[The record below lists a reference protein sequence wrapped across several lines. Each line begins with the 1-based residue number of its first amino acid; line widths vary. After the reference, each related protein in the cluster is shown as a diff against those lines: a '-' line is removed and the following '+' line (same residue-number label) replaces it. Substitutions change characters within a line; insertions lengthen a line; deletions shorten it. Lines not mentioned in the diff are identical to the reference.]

1 MAAKGVITVE
11 KTLNKIQDHG
21 MMVAAEGFIATALTL

>member
-1 MAAKGVITVE
+1 MAVKFFIIFL
-11 KTLNKIQDHG
+11 KTLNKIQGHG